1 MDDRLPPSPLAIQP
15 MRVSI
20 PAQQGHLEEEHA
32 ARPDR
37 GGTAEP
43 GQYELGDQGL
53 HLKEQK
59 RAEQNGRGEEQR
71 RDPPGSA
78 GVFIDTRGRR

>member
-37 GGTAEP
+37 GRSAEP
-43 GQYELGDQGL
+43 RQNQLGNERL

-59 RAEQNGRGEEQR
+59 RAELDGRREEQR
-71 RDPPGSA
+71 RDA
-78 GVFIDTRGRR
+78 RAICKRRRR

>member
-37 GGTAEP
+37 GRSAEP
-43 GQYELGDQGL
+43 RQNQLGNERL
-53 HLKEQK
+53 HLEEQK
-59 RAEQNGRGEEQR
+59 RAEQNGRRKEQR
-71 RDPPGSA
+71 RNA
-78 GVFIDTRGRR
+78 HAICKRRRR